1 MAGCGASGDA
11 QPGSRSGDPRQS
23 TVVDP
28 RFVPIFNDVTEL
40 NPARLPPGWQRCGGG
55 PSTLKGAGPE
65 WWSQTFGPTGDG
77 KCRELVTVTQM
88 PPDVDHY
95 CDPDAEVITSG
106 DYDALHWVDDDSGAE
121 WLFLWAY
128 RQNLVVEAC
137 CEPAATAEL
146 FNIAE
151 ASYEGLRIDELA
163 RCIGDE
169 SDLAREETLSQVFGA
184 GSRMYTTSGCPL
196 RLDIVAWGI
205 APADDHCF
213 PGVRSLT
220 DGSPV
225 GASTKASP
233 ARHYYRDPDN
243 LLGQPAVRRRLD
255 LDAQHPRPPS
265 TAVTGRATSNYGGP
279 CR

>member
-1 MAGCGASGDA
+1 
-11 QPGSRSGDPRQS
+11 
-23 TVVDP
+23 
-28 RFVPIFNDVTEL
+28 
-40 NPARLPPGWQRCGGG
+40 
-55 PSTLKGAGPE
+55 
-65 WWSQTFGPTGDG
+65 
-77 KCRELVTVTQM
+77 M

-151 ASYEGLRIDELA
+151 ASYEGLRIDEPA

-196 RLDIVAWGI
+196 RLDIVALGT
-205 APADDHCF
+205 APAYDHCF

-220 DGSPV
+220 VGSPV

-255 LDAQHPRPPS
+255 LDAQLPA
-265 TAVTGRATSNYGGP
+265 TAVDRGYRQGDLQLWVDPANDTLIYVVQGDVIEAWPRVDGEVVCA
-279 CR
+279 